1 MQCHL
6 LPLYTYNDTF
16 LLVGAIVLCI
26 IPAPSTAVFDGKKV
40 PKDERLRAFQ
50 IGPRASSS
58 IPSARVPD
66 LELCSWSLAAIP
78 YLLLFVIDI
87 KDRLTVTESYDSNCP
102 TAYLTTPFLVELLGG
117 MSCGLPKTAMISHAH
132 MMYTSPWR
140 LLYRITF

>member
-6 LPLYTYNDTF
+6 LPLYTCNDAF
-16 LLVGAIVLCI
+16 LFVGAIILCI
-26 IPAPSTAVFDGKKV
+26 IPALSTGVFVGGMV
-40 PKDERLRAFQ
+40 PKNERLRAFQ
-50 IGPRASSS
+50 LGPLASSS

-132 MMYTSPWR
+132 MMYTN
-140 LLYRITF
+140 